1 MEVFR
6 YRKAPLQRVE
16 SQAHIVNMQEDIQE
30 AELTKR
36 AHCSQWLYIVHPKHH
51 WMLTFLFT
59 SIKRYFPTIILSYG
73 YIFQWF
79 NDITKWNYYR
89 CL

>member
-36 AHCSQWLYIVHPKHH
+36 AHCSHWLYIVHPKHH
-51 WMLTFLFT
+51 WML
-59 SIKRYFPTIILSYG
+59 
-73 YIFQWF
+73 
-79 NDITKWNYYR
+79 
-89 CL
+89 